1 MKKYLWWYIY
11 EEPYVSHDIMV
22 ERMVRSTSSAS
33 NVHRVVDDNS
43 NPYRNMV
50 MDAIRMN
57 QGHTNQCSILDEE
70 PNVDA
75 TRLFH
80 LLKDYDKSLWDG
92 CINHSK
98 LSTITKV
105 FTIKSDRGLSEAG
118 YERIVE
124 WTRSILLEGNR
135 LKDNVYIA
143 KSMMKSLDIG
153 YQKISMC
160 SKFCMLYY
168 LENTESTKCRTCG
181 HSCYKPKNSR
191 GRTLIATKK
200 LRYFSITP
208 KLQRLFMSSNIVKHI
223 T

>member
-1 MKKYLWWYIY
+1 MKKYLCWYAH

-22 ERMVRSTSSAS
+22 EMMVGSTSSAS

-50 MDAIRMN
+50 MDAVRMN
-57 QGHTNQCSILDEE
+57 QGHTDQCSIVDEE
-70 PNVDA
+70 PNVGA
-75 TRLFH
+75 TRFFD

-98 LSTITKV
+98 LLTITKV
-105 FTIKSDRGLSEAG
+105 FTIKSDHRLSETG
-118 YERIVE
+118 YKRIVE
-124 WTRSILLEGNR
+124 WMRSILLERNK
-135 LKDNVYIA
+135 LKENVYIA
-143 KSMMKSLDIG
+143 KSMMKSLGLG

-160 SKFCMLYY
+160 PKFCMLYY

-191 GRTLIATKK
+191 GRTLIATKNLDNFQLHLNCK
-200 LRYFSITP
+200 GYSCH
-208 KLQRLFMSSNIVKHI
+208 QRLLS

>member
-1 MKKYLWWYIY
+1 
-11 EEPYVSHDIMV
+11 
-22 ERMVRSTSSAS
+22 
-33 NVHRVVDDNS
+33 
-43 NPYRNMV
+43 
-50 MDAIRMN
+50 
-57 QGHTNQCSILDEE
+57 
-70 PNVDA
+70 
-75 TRLFH
+75 
-80 LLKDYDKSLWDG
+80 LKDYDKSLWDG

-124 WTRSILLEGNR
+124 WTRNILLEGNR

-143 KSMMKSLDIG
+143 KSMMKSLDLG

-160 SKFCMLYY
+160 PKFCMLYY

-200 LRYFSITP
+200 LRYYSITP
-208 KLQRLFMSSNIVKHI
+208 KLQRLFMSSNIVKHM

>member
-1 MKKYLWWYIY
+1 
-11 EEPYVSHDIMV
+11 MV
-22 ERMVRSTSSAS
+22 EMMVGSTYSAS

-50 MDAIRMN
+50 MDAVRMN
-57 QGHTNQCSILDEE
+57 QGHTDQCSIVDKE
-70 PNVDA
+70 PNVGA
-75 TRLFH
+75 TRFFD

-98 LSTITKV
+98 LLTITKV
-105 FTIKSDRGLSEAG
+105 FTIKSDHRLSEAG
-118 YERIVE
+118 YKRIVE
-124 WTRSILLEGNR
+124 WTRSILLERNK
-135 LKDNVYIA
+135 LKENIYIA
-143 KSMMKSLDIG
+143 KSMMKSLGLG

-160 SKFCMLYY
+160 PKFCMLYY

-191 GRTLIATKK
+191 GRTLITTKK
-200 LRYFSITP
+200 LRYFPITP
-208 KLQRLFMSSNIVKHI
+208 KLQRLFMSSKIVKHM